1 MIYYQKFSK
10 IYYKNYYFKK
20 LSVILTVVTPL
31 GRNYSF
37 TFNASLMSLDS
48 IDIAILKILQ
58 KNALAKIKDISAQV
72 NLSMSPTHDRIK
84 RLELEGYIQGYVGIL
99 DRKKI
104 DLGLIVHCHVTLD
117 KQTTNN
123 FSEFEQIISQYPE
136 VISCS
141 LVSGNFDYFL
151 KLVTKDVESYNKF
164 YQEKL
169 AVLPMVAHINSLFVM
184 DEIKTTTELPLYL

>member
-1 MIYYQKFSK
+1 
-10 IYYKNYYFKK
+10 
-20 LSVILTVVTPL
+20 
-31 GRNYSF
+31 
-37 TFNASLMSLDS
+37 MSLDV

-104 DLGLIVHCHVTLD
+104 ELGLIVHCHVTLD
-117 KQTTNN
+117 KQTKNN
-123 FSEFEQIISQYPE
+123 FAEFEQTILQFDE
-136 VISCS
+136 VVSCS
-141 LVSGNFDYFL
+141 LVSGSFDYYL
-151 KLVTKDVESYNKF
+151 KVVSKDVETYNKF

-184 DEIKTTTELPLYL
+184 DEIKTTTTLPI

>member
-1 MIYYQKFSK
+1 M
-10 IYYKNYYFKK
+10 
-20 LSVILTVVTPL
+20 SVILTAVLPL
-31 GRNYSF
+31 GRIYSF
-37 TFNASLMSLDS
+37 TLNATPMSLDA

>member
-1 MIYYQKFSK
+1 MIKCQIFSK
-10 IYYKNYYFKK
+10 IYYKNSYIKE
-20 LSVILTVVTPL
+20 LSVILTAVLPL
-31 GRNYSF
+31 GRIYSF
-37 TFNASLMSLDS
+37 TMKAAPMSLDS

-84 RLELEGYIQGYVGIL
+84 RLELEGYIQEYVGIL

-104 DLGLIVHCHVTLD
+104 ELGLIVHCHVTLD

-123 FSEFEQIISQYPE
+123 FSEFEQIIAQYPE

-151 KLVTKDVESYNKF
+151 KLVTKDVETYNKF

-184 DEIKTTTELPLYL
+184 DEIKTTTELPL